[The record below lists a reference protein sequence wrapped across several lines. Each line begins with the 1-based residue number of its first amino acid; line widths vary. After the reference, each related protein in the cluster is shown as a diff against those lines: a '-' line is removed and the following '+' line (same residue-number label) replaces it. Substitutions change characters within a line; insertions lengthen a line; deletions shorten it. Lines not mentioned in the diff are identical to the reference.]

1 MKCPKCQFEH
11 EWYYYDHKTKKDVS
25 SGDVP
30 ALLRVARA
38 AQKIKE
44 HGHHW
49 SVDAQTSILHIPPDE
64 IREFRSA
71 LKEVEHLL

>member
-11 EWYYYDHKTKKDVS
+11 EWYYYDHKTKKDIL

-38 AQKIKE
+38 AKK
-44 HGHHW
+44 
-49 SVDAQTSILHIPPDE
+49 ATSSSFAVEYDVPGDMLDLHE
-64 IREFRSA
+64 A
-71 LKEVEHLL
+71 LKEVEHLLGRMS